1 MHRILEPA
9 GVTDKDRY
17 QHTNTIRPE
26 SLREGLREDLREIRS
41 HLQTCDN
48 FNASQLTVEVGDQGE
63 TLVFS
68 PSPYEDFR
76 GRIEVTF
83 QRDTSSPETNP
94 MFFADYH
101 LWAGG
106 SNHASHRHILIV
118 NHLVI
123 KPWSE
128 WYKFR
133 SGPYHG
139 GSILHLSL
147 AFDLSIPA
155 LLHWEQEALEKV
167 ERIDRAL
174 GKHRLKLYPE
184 KIEVSQVQPPCED
197 CDDCKITTDAQG
209 GGVAIRLPDWFNTGN
224 IVVRVMNRE
233 SPCVIFK
240 GGTSKPVIPLT
251 PRKLLG
257 AGFKSGSTLIAELS
271 PDDPVWFG

>member
-1 MHRILEPA
+1 MFQILEPSR
-9 GVTDKDRY
+9 VTDKDRY
-17 QHTNTIRPE
+17 QHANTIRPK
-26 SLREGLREDLREIRS
+26 SLRAGLQEDLREVGA

-48 FNASQLTVEVGDQGE
+48 FNASRLTVEVNDRGE

-68 PSPYEDFR
+68 PSPYLDFR

-83 QRDTSSPETNP
+83 QKDPSSSNISP

-133 SGPYHG
+133 SGPHPG

-147 AFDLSIPA
+147 AFDPSIPT
-155 LLHWEQEALEKV
+155 LLHWEQEALGKV

-174 GKHRLKLYPE
+174 SKYRLKLYPD
-184 KIEVSQVQPPCED
+184 KIMVSEVQPPCED
-197 CDDCKITTDAQG
+197 CDDCEITSDTHG
-209 GGVAIRLPDWFNTGN
+209 GGVAIKLPNWLSNGS
-224 IVVRVMNRE
+224 ILVRVINRE
-233 SPCVIFK
+233 SPCTLFK
-240 GGTSKPVIPLT
+240 GGTSKRVIPLT

-257 AGFKSGSTLIAELS
+257 AGFKSGSTLIIELS
-271 PDDPVWFG
+271 PDDVVWFD